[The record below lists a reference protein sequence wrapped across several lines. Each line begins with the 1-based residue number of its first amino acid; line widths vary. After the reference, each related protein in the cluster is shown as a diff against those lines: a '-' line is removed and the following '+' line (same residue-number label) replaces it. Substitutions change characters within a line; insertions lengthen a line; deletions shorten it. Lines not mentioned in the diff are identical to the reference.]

1 VLDNADEPSSLAAS
15 LSMVV
20 ELLEGRVDTVA
31 TNGIRWGTWPA
42 LVVTLLHFPKIELEL
57 ELLRFEHN
65 TDLKKDL
72 ADALEAWCV
81 RPQTRWL
88 RTFLLR
94 LLTALLMAQGSSSGG
109 SLRH

>member
-1 VLDNADEPSSLAAS
+1 
-15 LSMVV
+15 MVV

-42 LVVTLLHFPKIELEL
+42 LVVTLSHFPKLEPEL

-81 RPQTRWL
+81 WPQTRWL